1 MYVKRKLDI
10 GDLMP
15 VIRIIGKIGISDF
28 KKCFAGDT
36 LKNLIQKGAEEQ
48 KNSADKKKEENADKK
63 KEENADNLVE
73 QVGFDVV
80 LNIIDVLLLNVPKCE
95 KELYSFLASM
105 CGVSVEEF
113 LTFPPSAF
121 VDILQ
126 EIFTAEEAKDFFS
139 HVSRLLNL
147 EKSTSG
153 ISSTEGIKDQTT

>member
-1 MYVKRKLDI
+1 MYVKRKLGI

-36 LKNLIQKGAEEQ
+36 LKNLIQKEAEEQ
-48 KNSADKKKEENADKK
+48 ENSADEK

>member
-1 MYVKRKLDI
+1 
-10 GDLMP
+10 MP

-48 KNSADKKKEENADKK
+48 ENSVDEK

-153 ISSTEGIKDQTT
+153 ISSTEDTKDQTT

>member
-1 MYVKRKLDI
+1 
-10 GDLMP
+10 MP

-48 KNSADKKKEENADKK
+48 ENSVDEK

>member
-1 MYVKRKLDI
+1 
-10 GDLMP
+10 MP

-48 KNSADKKKEENADKK
+48 ENSADEK

>member
-1 MYVKRKLDI
+1 
-10 GDLMP
+10 MP

-48 KNSADKKKEENADKK
+48 ENSADEK

-73 QVGFDVV
+73 QMGFDVV

>member
-1 MYVKRKLDI
+1 MYVKRKLGI

-36 LKNLIQKGAEEQ
+36 LKNLIQKGTEEQ
-48 KNSADKKKEENADKK
+48 ETSADEKKEENI
-63 KEENADNLVE
+63 DNLIE

-113 LTFPPSAF
+113 LVFPPSAF

-139 HVSRLLNL
+139 HVSKLLNL

-153 ISSTEGIKDQTT
+153 ISSTEDTKDQTT

>member
-1 MYVKRKLDI
+1 MYVKRKLGI

-48 KNSADKKKEENADKK
+48 ENSADEK

-153 ISSTEGIKDQTT
+153 ISSTEGIKNQTT

>member
-1 MYVKRKLDI
+1 MYVKRKLGI

-36 LKNLIQKGAEEQ
+36 LKNLIQKGTEEQ
-48 KNSADKKKEENADKK
+48 ETSADEKKEENTED
-63 KEENADNLVE
+63 LVE
-73 QVGFDVV
+73 QIGFDVV
-80 LNIIDVLLLNVPKCE
+80 LSAADVLLLNIPKCE

-113 LTFPPSAF
+113 LAFPPSAF

-139 HVSRLLNL
+139 HVSKLLNL

-153 ISSTEGIKDQTT
+153 ISSTEDTKDQTT

>member
-1 MYVKRKLDI
+1 MYVKRKLGI

-48 KNSADKKKEENADKK
+48 ENSADEK

>member
-1 MYVKRKLDI
+1 
-10 GDLMP
+10 MP

-48 KNSADKKKEENADKK
+48 ENSADEK

-126 EIFTAEEAKDFFS
+126 EIFAAEEAKDFFS

-153 ISSTEGIKDQTT
+153 ISSTEDTKDQTT

>member
-1 MYVKRKLDI
+1 MYVKRKLGI

-15 VIRIIGKIGISDF
+15 VIRIIGKIGISDL

-48 KNSADKKKEENADKK
+48 ENSADEK

>member
-1 MYVKRKLDI
+1 MYVKRKLGI

-48 KNSADKKKEENADKK
+48 ENSVDEK

>member
-1 MYVKRKLDI
+1 MYVKRKLGV

-15 VIRIIGKIGISDF
+15 MVRIIGKIGISDF
-28 KKCFAGDT
+28 KKCFTGDT
-36 LKNLIQKGAEEQ
+36 LKNLIQKGAEKQESSTDEKEQ
-48 KNSADKKKEENADKK
+48 ENAED
-63 KEENADNLVE
+63 LVE

-80 LNIIDVLLLNVPKCE
+80 LSAVDVLLLNIPKCE

-113 LTFPPSAF
+113 LAFPPSAF

-153 ISSTEGIKDQTT
+153 ISSTEGTKDQTT

>member
-1 MYVKRKLDI
+1 
-10 GDLMP
+10 MP

-48 KNSADKKKEENADKK
+48 ENSADEK

-153 ISSTEGIKDQTT
+153 ISSTEDTKDQTT

>member
-1 MYVKRKLDI
+1 
-10 GDLMP
+10 MP

-48 KNSADKKKEENADKK
+48 ENSADEK

-126 EIFTAEEAKDFFS
+126 EIFAAEEAKDFFS

>member
-1 MYVKRKLDI
+1 MYVKRKLGI

-48 KNSADKKKEENADKK
+48 ENSADEK

-73 QVGFDVV
+73 QMGFDVV

>member
-1 MYVKRKLDI
+1 MYIKRKLGI

-48 KNSADKKKEENADKK
+48 ENSADEK

-126 EIFTAEEAKDFFS
+126 EIFAAEEAKDFFS

>member
-1 MYVKRKLDI
+1 MYVKRKLGI

-48 KNSADKKKEENADKK
+48 KNSADEK